1 MSYPLLTD
9 LFSSSSKRPTRRLAR
24 NKSTIE
30 SLEPRRLLSI
40 SASSLPLDAG
50 GAVGTMDI
58 FTESTNGTLIATENR
73 LVANPTTFNGNAVS
87 EIDTSITSSDQ
98 TNGTLTVQQ
107 TYIALTAQGWVTYG
121 MHTVTTTNG
130 GGTAVSQTTDD
141 VTYSPPQLIFPTTM
155 DAGTS
160 YSSTVTEND
169 SVTTNNSSPVNSTAT
184 VQTTVVLT
192 SETLQAITVPWSTL
206 GTYDFKM
213 TTVRTP
219 SGNVQPTTTNSEE
232 WISPNVGIVK
242 VTAGGGEEV
251 LTSHAPAPVPPGGG
265 GGGGGIGEGGAVT
278 PTLSG
283 NLPESLIAGAKAL
296 ISQVITLA
304 DSGAA
309 YAESTTAA
317 LFLATGTSTDANS
330 IALPAKV
337 TKPVK
342 LKTGTHTSIK
352 LSLKSLPATVPP
364 GVYHIIAQVTDS
376 SGNVSESASAGTIT
390 VAPPQID
397 LGVAIGK
404 FTTAA
409 KHGKKFTETIIV
421 TNTGN
426 TAATGPLA
434 IQVQTSPDANPANG
448 TSLAN
453 LTKQIN
459 LKPNKSLSIVLSL
472 LAPSAG
478 SFFLI
483 FTADPS
489 NTFADINLANN
500 TAISSGP
507 VTVS

>member
-1 MSYPLLTD
+1 
-9 LFSSSSKRPTRRLAR
+9 
-24 NKSTIE
+24 
-30 SLEPRRLLSI
+30 
-40 SASSLPLDAG
+40 
-50 GAVGTMDI
+50 MDI
-58 FTESTNGTLIATENR
+58 FTENANGTLIATENR

-87 EIDTSITSSDQ
+87 EIDTSITSSDPAS
-98 TNGTLTVQQ
+98 GTLTIQK
-107 TYIALTAQGWVTYG
+107 TYIALTSQGWVTYG
-121 MHTVTTTNG
+121 MQTTTTTNS
-130 GGTAVSQTTDD
+130 GGTATTQTIQNATF
-141 VTYSPPQLIFPTTM
+141 SPPQLIFPTTM

-192 SETLQAITVPWSTL
+192 SETLQTVTVPWSTL

-219 SGNVQPTTTNSEE
+219 SDNTPPTTTHSEE
-232 WISPNVGIVK
+232 WISPTIGIVK
-242 VTAGGGEEV
+242 VAAGGGEED
-251 LTSHAPAPVPPGGG
+251 LTSHAPAPVPPGGSG
-265 GGGGGIGEGGAVT
+265 GGGGGEGGAVT
-278 PTLSG
+278 PTVSG
-283 NLPESLIAGAKAL
+283 SLPSSVIAGAKAL
-296 ISQVITLA
+296 ITQIITLA
-304 DSGAA
+304 DNSSA
-309 YAESTTAA
+309 YAGSTTAT
-317 LFLATGTSTDANS
+317 LFLATGTTTDANS

-342 LKTGTHTSIK
+342 LKTGAHTAIK
-352 LSLKSLPATVPP
+352 LSLKSLPATVPS

-404 FTTAA
+404 FTTTA
-409 KHGKKFTETIIV
+409 KHGKKFTETITV

-426 TAATGPLA
+426 AAAVGPLA
-434 IQVQTSPDANPANG
+434 IQVQTSPDADAANG
-448 TSLAN
+448 SALATF
-453 LTKQIN
+453 TKQIN

-478 SFFLI
+478 SFFVI

-500 TAISSGP
+500 TAASSGP